1 MGFGGQ
7 GPIKWLVF
15 PFFLVPRRTTTSAHP
30 EWQKHHLLFNILY
43 PGDIHGA
50 SSIWDDFISMIQQ
63 ADNVEI
69 NLQILEEAITG
80 ETLGWKLTPP
90 VAIVEVKNPLLHFCD
105 FIRKFC
111 SPQLV
116 RKSLKIVLHHCCIVS
131 VFAENFVAYENVY
144 YAMPIIVVKCS
155 YSSLSSSTAM
165 VWVRVSFESFLCV
178 DPDLL
183 RHTVA
188 AF

>member
-1 MGFGGQ
+1 
-7 GPIKWLVF
+7 
-15 PFFLVPRRTTTSAHP
+15 
-30 EWQKHHLLFNILY
+30 
-43 PGDIHGA
+43 
-50 SSIWDDFISMIQQ
+50 MIQQ

-90 VAIVEVKNPLLHFCD
+90 VAIVEVKKTLLHFCD

-111 SPQLV
+111 SPQFNSQKIFKNPLASLSINLV
-116 RKSLKIVLHHCCIVS
+116 A
-131 VFAENFVAYENVY
+131 VFAETFVAYKNVY
-144 YAMPIIVVKCS
+144 YAMRINVVKCS